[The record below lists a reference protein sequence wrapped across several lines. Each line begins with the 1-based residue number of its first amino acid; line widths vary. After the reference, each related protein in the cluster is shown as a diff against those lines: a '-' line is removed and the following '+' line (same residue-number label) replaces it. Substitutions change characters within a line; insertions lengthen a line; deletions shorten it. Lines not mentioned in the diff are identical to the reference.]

1 MHLRFNTDRLLARL
15 AAEAS
20 KASPR
25 DGAVDR
31 ERPWQHPPTIRPP
44 STPTPLDRAAA
55 DTGQLAVGDPRRDRL
70 EAAIGATVVGD
81 PASAGRVLTVDAACW
96 SPWLSFTSRSEAEDA
111 LAAQPGALA
120 VEEFRVGSLW
130 WCEPVAI
137 AEWHVHASLV
147 GPLLVGDEVLVD
159 RPGQRVDVCGASIAA
174 FRGDRIAAMHTYLD
188 EATVIEQV
196 LLARRQ

>member
-20 KASPR
+20 QTSSADAPF
-25 DGAVDR
+25 DR
-31 ERPWQHPPTIRPP
+31 ERPWQLAPTIQTPG
-44 STPTPLDRAAA
+44 TPTPLDRAAA
-55 DTGQLAVGDPRRDRL
+55 DTGQLAAGDPRRVRL
-70 EAAIGATVVGD
+70 EAAIRATVVGD
-81 PASAGRVLTVDAACW
+81 PGAAGRVLTADAACW
-96 SPWLSFTSRSEAEDA
+96 SPSLSFTSRSEAEDA

-130 WCEPVAI
+130 WCDPVAI
-137 AEWHVHASLV
+137 AEWHVDASLA

-174 FRGDRIAAMHTYLD
+174 FRGGRVAAMHTYFD
-188 EATVIEQV
+188 EAAVIEQV
-196 LLARRQ
+196 LLAR